1 MIVYVES
8 NFVLERALVRDEHEA
23 CDRLLDLARAG
34 RVRLLLPAFSVG
46 EPYESWVRRSRR
58 RLEVSSQLADELEEL
73 SRSKPY
79 EKSVQEMQTVA
90 TLLTLSRDE
99 EKARLDEAIKTT
111 LDVAELIPIDAEV
124 ARSAV
129 SVQHETGLSPQDAI
143 VYASVLR
150 HLAAAETGDKC
161 FLTKNTRDFYKPR
174 IRGQLAGHG
183 CRLLTRFSDG
193 LGFIESR

>member
-8 NFVLERALVRDEHEA
+8 NFVLERALLRDEYEV

-46 EPYESWVRRSRR
+46 EPYESWVRRARHRS
-58 RLEVSSQLADELEEL
+58 EVSSQLADEL

-99 EKARLDEAIKTT
+99 EKVRLDEAIKTT

-161 FLTKNTRDFYKPR
+161 FVTKNTRDFYKPR
-174 IRGQLAGHG
+174 IRRRLAGHG
-183 CRLLTRFSDG
+183 CKLLTRFRDG